1 MVVSN
6 PTLSKLELLPPR
18 VLAVVVTL
26 NMVNTK
32 IVVDK
37 RRLWKLLRMMIR
49 WVIVVAIVIG
59 IKMVRYQLEAV
70 NMEEKEREN
79 MIIIIKLLV
88 NQMFHLIST
97 KQKFHLCYKL
107 SLESTRITTKIL
119 LEILRKDLVLYA
131 RYKLWK

>member
-1 MVVSN
+1 MVVLN

-18 VLAVVVTL
+18 VLVVVVTL

-37 RRLWKLLRMMIR
+37 RRLWRLLRMMIR
-49 WVIVVAIVIG
+49 WVIVVVIVIVIG

-70 NMEEKEREN
+70 NMEEKERES

-88 NQMFHLIST
+88 NQMFHLILT

-107 SLESTRITTKIL
+107 SLE
-119 LEILRKDLVLYA
+119 
-131 RYKLWK
+131 